1 VVREAWSRGQALAI
15 HGWVYGLQD
24 GLLRDL
30 DMCVTAESE
39 LPDREAAA
47 LARAGQRTWGSS

>member
-1 VVREAWSRGQALAI
+1 MDAWDRKQELTI

-30 DMCVTAESE
+30 GMNISGPEMLSVQMEKAF
-39 LPDREAAA
+39 AAY
-47 LARAGQRTWGSS
+47 